1 MHSFYGPR
9 WHHPSAGSRGRRV
22 TAVLKTEAA
31 ASLGGCNFQRGDEI
45 LFFVRVAASAERGR
59 GSEAIPMS
67 SHCVSG
73 RAGGRAGILRA
84 PGRRRA
90 RKRGL
95 GASGKKKKLSWVF
108 GISAGSPGGDLCF
121 SGCPRHGAGCP
132 EGFLVSGRRCR
143 VLLPWGCRRWRNAPS
158 PGAAW
163 LSYLPSLGSHS
174 RRPRRLR
181 RTTRGRWQWRDDP
194 AESDISWEAEEEKS
208 VGSSRVRRAPPIPSA
223 LPIPVRGLRGRNR
236 STPEPPCGSWEN
248 QKAPGH
254 GVKIW
259 GETPLFCA
267 SLPQSRMVL
276 ERVVRS
282 TTNPRWGSGC

>member
-1 MHSFYGPR
+1 MCFG
-9 WHHPSAGSRGRRV
+9 AGWRP
-22 TAVLKTEAA
+22 
-31 ASLGGCNFQRGDEI
+31 RGDPA
-45 LFFVRVAASAERGR
+45 RTWPPAS
-59 GSEAIPMS
+59 PK
-67 SHCVSG
+67 
-73 RAGGRAGILRA
+73 
-84 PGRRRA
+84 
-90 RKRGL
+90 KRL
-95 GASGKKKKLSWVF
+95 GCFGKKKKLSWVF

-121 SGCPRHGAGCP
+121 SGCPWHGAGCP

-194 AESDISWEAEEEKS
+194 AESDISWEAGEEKS
-208 VGSSRVRRAPPIPSA
+208 VGSSRVRRAPPNPSA

-236 STPEPPCGSWEN
+236 SAPEPPCGSWVS

-259 GETPLFCA
+259 GETPCFAHPFPKAGWC
-267 SLPQSRMVL
+267 
-276 ERVVRS
+276 
-282 TTNPRWGSGC
+282 WSGWSGARPTLVGAAGVKFGW